1 MRVMSIIND
10 SHGKYQNGSLG
21 TVKNAEPNF
30 IEVLFDNGNNVIF
43 TPVMCEIEN
52 INPEKE
58 SVNIL
63 QYPLRGGAAIT
74 IHKSQGQ
81 TFDSANIM
89 ATNCWEPG
97 QLYVALS
104 RVKTLQGI
112 HLIQKLTD
120 KSLKTDK
127 KVIEYYAKLQN
138 TCLLTK
144 NICSHYSNML

>member
-1 MRVMSIIND
+1 MSIIND
-10 SHGKYQNGSLG
+10 THGKYQNGSLG
-21 TVKNAEPNF
+21 TVKKASKDF

-43 TPVMCEIEN
+43 TPIMCEITN
-52 INPEKE
+52 INPEKAP
-58 SVNIL
+58 VNIL

-81 TFDSANIM
+81 TFESANIM

-104 RVKTLQGI
+104 RVKTIKGI

-120 KSLKTDK
+120 KSLKTDE
-127 KVIEYYAKLQN
+127 KVIEYYTKLQN
-138 TCLLTK
+138 TCLV
-144 NICSHYSNML
+144 Y